1 MISTLQM
8 ILFLTEK
15 LITSSS
21 VWKMNDFIELKTKIS
36 GKLFIETGKWSENAL
51 RLSALI
57 MGQLTQ
63 NSGNLSPF
71 LGK

>member
-51 RLSALI
+51 RLSALV

-63 NSGNLSPF
+63 NSGNFSPF

>member
-36 GKLFIETGKWSENAL
+36 GKLFIETGKWSEHAL
-51 RLSALI
+51 RLSALV

>member
-51 RLSALI
+51 RLSALV